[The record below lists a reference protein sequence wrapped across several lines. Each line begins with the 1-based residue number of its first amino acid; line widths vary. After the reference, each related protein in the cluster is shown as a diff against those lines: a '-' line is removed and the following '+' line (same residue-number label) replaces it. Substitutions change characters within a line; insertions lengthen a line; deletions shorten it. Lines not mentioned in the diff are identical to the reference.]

1 MQNPIVRKKK
11 ETQLINI
18 EITERDIIYMNKNT
32 YIYCYRALR
41 DRMNAY
47 RYIYLEQFELT
58 KMEKVNCRFKWQVQA
73 LLHFKRVIM

>member
-1 MQNPIVRKKK
+1 MRNPIVRKKK

-18 EITERDIIYMNKNT
+18 EIHYLYVQEYL